1 MIPSQHPYISNS
13 GMVLRHGAMPSQMVE
28 ITSPPLTPHSN
39 DETDWVAPL
48 SDETVSLAHELLRT
62 AELLVGRINA
72 YDQQQDPQVQ
82 AALIA
87 ISKDTHLVAL
97 QLTGKL
103 LGSSPRE
110 EHG

>member
-13 GMVLRHGAMPSQMVE
+13 GMVLRHNAMPHPMAIVE
-28 ITSPPLTPHSN
+28 TISPPHSN
-39 DETDWVAPL
+39 DQTEWVAPL

-62 AELLVGRINA
+62 AELLVERINA